1 MKKLVFDS
9 WDFLRRIKAFC
20 RVTSLD
26 GAVRLARGEGK
37 DREIQVHLRP
47 TGRPVVLRGATSDI
61 TCLEKVFVHQDYK
74 SPFPIDPRVIV
85 DAGANIGMATLYFA
99 QEYPKAKII
108 AIEPEPSNF
117 KILEWNCA
125 GLPNVVLVEGALW
138 RESRALVIQDE
149 RAEKWAFSVAESAT
163 GAPAHS
169 QQIKAVTIPGLLRDF
184 GIERIDIL
192 KLDIEGAERELFAAG
207 AESWLGS
214 VGQIV
219 IELHDRYQSGCARA
233 FYAAVGR
240 APFAQ
245 EVRGENIF
253 IKFADSDAAGLR
265 LAKELK

>member
-1 MKKLVFDS
+1 MPRAGSDTRLMKKSNAPLS
-9 WDFLRRIKAFC
+9 QFLRRIKAFS
-20 RVTSLD
+20 RITSL
-26 GAVRLARGEGK
+26 GEAVKLARAEGK
-37 DREIQVHLRP
+37 AREVQIRLRP
-47 TGRPVVLRGATSDI
+47 SGRAVVLRCDTSDL
-61 TCLEKVFVHQDYK
+61 TCLEKVFIKQEYK
-74 SPFPIDPRVIV
+74 TPFPLHPRIIV

-99 QEYPKAKII
+99 QEYPLAKII
-108 AIEPEPSNF
+108 AIEPEHSNF
-117 KILEWNCA
+117 KILERNCA

-138 RESRALVIQDE
+138 CENRTLVIQD
-149 RAEKWAFSVAESAT
+149 AGSEKWAFSVAESAKE
-163 GAPAHS
+163 PSPDS
-169 QQIKAVTIPGLLRDF
+169 QQVKAVTVPGILRDF

-192 KLDIEGAERELFAAG
+192 KLDIEGAERDLFNAG

-253 IKFADSDAAGLR
+253 IKLAG
-265 LAKELK
+265 